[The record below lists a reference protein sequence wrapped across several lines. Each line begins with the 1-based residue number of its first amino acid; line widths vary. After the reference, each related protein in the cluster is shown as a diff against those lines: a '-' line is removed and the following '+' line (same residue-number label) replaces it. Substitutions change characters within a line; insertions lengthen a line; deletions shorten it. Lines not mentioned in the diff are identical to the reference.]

1 MQQRRPR
8 LGDILDDYCPRER
21 RVTNHAVV
29 AIVDDDVRQTRCATC
44 DAEHEYRQG
53 KAPPPR
59 RAKSHAALTPEGT
72 DAARPVLAVPRPQAE
87 AAPEAA
93 EAPELAGPG
102 RRRPICQPSF
112 HRRRPSLPTPHCR
125 STAHPYPPEQ
135 DVAEPNDPREDDGP
149 VHRRLI
155 RATFPRPEGHVPE
168 RREPEFTVRQP
179 AGRGRGEVDGNR
191 VGYRSSSGR
200 NQRHGQHGGLGN
212 FGARQQGGGWG
223 SDGQRGSRGPSG
235 HADNRQG
242 GGGQPR
248 GPRQGGAGRKG
259 GR

>member
-44 DAEHEYRQG
+44 EAEHEYRQG

-87 AAPEAA
+87 AAADAADGPDLAEMPDLSAVVPQPAA
-93 EAPELAGPG
+93 EPADTPLSLDSAPV
-102 RRRPICQPSF
+102 S
-112 HRRRPSLPTPHCR
+112 S
-125 STAHPYPPEQ
+125 EQ
-135 DVAEPNDPREDDGP
+135 DVADPNDPREDDGP

-191 VGYRSSSGR
+191 VGYRTNSSR
-200 NQRHGQHGGLGN
+200 NQRHGQPGSYGN

>member
-44 DAEHEYRQG
+44 EAEHEYRQG

-87 AAPEAA
+87 AAAEAA
-93 EAPELAGPG
+93 DGPDLAEMPDLSAVV
-102 RRRPICQPSF
+102 PQPAAE
-112 HRRRPSLPTPHCR
+112 PADTPLLLDG
-125 STAHPYPPEQ
+125 SPLSPEQ

-191 VGYRSSSGR
+191 EGYRSSSGR
-200 NQRHGQHGGLGN
+200 NQRHGQHGGFGN
-212 FGARQQGGGWG
+212 FGARPQGGGWG

>member
-1 MQQRRPR
+1 
-8 LGDILDDYCPRER
+8 
-21 RVTNHAVV
+21 
-29 AIVDDDVRQTRCATC
+29 VDDDVRQTRCATC
-44 DAEHEYRQG
+44 EAEHEYRQG

-87 AAPEAA
+87 AAAEAA
-93 EAPELAGPG
+93 DGPDLAEMPDLSAVV
-102 RRRPICQPSF
+102 PQPAAE
-112 HRRRPSLPTPHCR
+112 PADTPLLLDG
-125 STAHPYPPEQ
+125 SPLSPEQ

-191 VGYRSSSGR
+191 VGYRTNSSR
-200 NQRHGQHGGLGN
+200 NQRHGQPGSYGN
-212 FGARQQGGGWG
+212 FGARPQGGGWG